1 MTRSEFI
8 AKVEREYAF
17 IKNTLMSCRTVE
29 QIDNIVRW
37 VDSIYSIK
45 YFNMVSNIKAD
56 TYCKHQL
63 RLYVIERFEQLLEL
77 VRSHRHNIIKVG

>member
-1 MTRSEFI
+1 MTKSEFI
-8 AKVEREYAF
+8 VRVDKDYIF
-17 IKNTLMSCRTVE
+17 IKNTLMSCITTE
-29 QIDNIVRW
+29 QIDNIVKW

-45 YFNMVSNIKAD
+45 YFNMISNIKAD

-77 VRSHRHNIIKVG
+77 IRSHRYTMKVG

>member
-1 MTRSEFI
+1 MTKSEFI
-8 AKVEREYAF
+8 VKVDEEYIF
-17 IKNTLMSCRTVE
+17 IKNTLMSCKTTE
-29 QIDNIVRW
+29 QIDNIVKW

-45 YFNMVSNIKAD
+45 YFNMISNIKAD

-77 VRSHRHNIIKVG
+77 IRSHRYTMKVG

>member
-1 MTRSEFI
+1 MTKSEFI
-8 AKVEREYAF
+8 VRVDKEYIF
-17 IKNTLMSCRTVE
+17 IKNTLMSCITTE
-29 QIDNIVRW
+29 QIDNIVKW

-45 YFNMVSNIKAD
+45 YFNMISNIKAD

-77 VRSHRHNIIKVG
+77 IRSHRYTMKVG